1 MPKTYDLERFKK
13 AQARDYARALQEIKN
28 GRKRSHW
35 IWYIFPQLK
44 TLGYSANAQYYGIA
58 NLAEA
63 KAYLQ
68 DPLLR
73 QRLIDITQALLQHAG
88 QSPEVILGGIDA
100 MKVRSCMTLFLAAD
114 PELTLFQEVLDVFYD
129 GIPDAQTY
137 AYLKTQ
143 S

>member
-1 MPKTYDLERFKK
+1 MTYDLERFKT

-44 TLGYSANAQYYGIA
+44 TLGYSANARYYGIA
-58 NLAEA
+58 DLAEA
-63 KAYLQ
+63 KAYLK

-73 QRLIDITQALLQHAG
+73 GRLIEITQALLEHAG
-88 QSPEVILGGIDA
+88 QSPETILGGIDA
-100 MKVRSCMTLFLAAD
+100 MKVRSCMTLFLTAD
-114 PELTLFQEVLDVFYD
+114 PELTLFQEALDVFYD